1 MTLGEKLR
9 AAANKI
15 TGFLNS
21 SQRGDP
27 GQENYSCSS
36 SLSWLVPWPLAIAIG
51 YFALHMVTSTRY
63 GYFRDALYYLACSEH
78 LDWGYVD
85 HPPLIV
91 LIAWVTRI
99 RWAPPFPR

>member
-36 SLSWLVPWPLAIAIG
+36 SLSWLVP
-51 YFALHMVTSTRY
+51 
-63 GYFRDALYYLACSEH
+63 
-78 LDWGYVD
+78 
-85 HPPLIV
+85 
-91 LIAWVTRI
+91 
-99 RWAPPFPR
+99 